1 MKSFIFLALFLLP
14 VSSVDAQIDSKIHN
28 ICLDAKDYAGCIKVN
43 NKKER
48 STFDK
53 FFKKEK
59 TIFDGLSKKE
69 KNFLEEYIINY
80 EYGGVSSNNGNWE
93 EISKPTKWES
103 YRNFVNT
110 KSIKRVGKLV
120 SFKSC
125 FFDKTLP
132 VDKQICDKKIIG
144 LIDNKIGGNSPNII
158 DCKRELIFSEEIEA
172 INPSLTRP
180 QKWEPLPMGS
190 LMAIANIAC
199 RK

>member
-43 NKKER
+43 SKKER
-48 STFDK
+48 STFDRL
-53 FFKKEK
+53 FKKEK

-80 EYGGVSSNNGNWE
+80 EYGVSSNNGNWE
-93 EISKPTKWES
+93 EIGKPTKWES
-103 YRNFVNT
+103 FRNFINT

-120 SFKSC
+120 FFKSC
-125 FFDKTLP
+125 FFDKTLT
-132 VDKQICDKKIIG
+132 VDKQICDKNLKG
-144 LIDNKIGGNSPNII
+144 GIDNKIASNSTNII
-158 DCKRELIFSEEIEA
+158 DCKRELIFYEGIES
-172 INPSLTRP
+172 INPSLTKP

-190 LMAIANIAC
+190 LMAIANNAC